1 MCINVLASY
10 LGGLLIISGD
20 RRDACTIN
28 QKGMGNYA
36 SKGLCTVLYTFIGH
50 GHKMKHCNCAISTL
64 LVTI

>member
-10 LGGLLIISGD
+10 PGGLLIISGD

-36 SKGLCTVLYTFIGH
+36 SKGSRTV
-50 GHKMKHCNCAISTL
+50 CAVYIYRAWPQDETL
-64 LVTI
+64 